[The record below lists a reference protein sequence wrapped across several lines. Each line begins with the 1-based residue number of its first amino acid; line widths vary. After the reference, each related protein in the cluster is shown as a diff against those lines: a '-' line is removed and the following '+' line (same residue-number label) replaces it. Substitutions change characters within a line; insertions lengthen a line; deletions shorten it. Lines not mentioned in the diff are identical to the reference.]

1 MELFPSYPGTF
12 AFDWLSAILILI
24 VAVFMLEGIIKGG
37 AKTFLNQ
44 FGGLI
49 VTILSFI
56 AAMYLCNLLVDY
68 DFANFI
74 KDPVRD
80 FFTGIGGDIMGEVH
94 TRDEVL
100 FVLTNGNYSFLKGV
114 GIPDFVCPFIVSFL
128 GSCIPETDVTLSV
141 ADYFARG
148 VAALAIAIVVF
159 IVVSIILSIILG
171 AIKRAVRK
179 RQKVKK
185 PGFFSRLLGLI
196 FGTAMGVVWA
206 LIVVWIFS
214 FLGGVDF
221 FRNFLD
227 ETWKLKDDGVLTIGE
242 YLYKTNYVNMF
253 ITWVT
258 SLFA

>member
-1 MELFPSYPGTF
+1 
-12 AFDWLSAILILI
+12 
-24 VAVFMLEGIIKGG
+24 
-37 AKTFLNQ
+37 
-44 FGGLI
+44 
-49 VTILSFI
+49 
-56 AAMYLCNLLVDY
+56 
-68 DFANFI
+68 
-74 KDPVRD
+74 
-80 FFTGIGGDIMGEVH
+80 
-94 TRDEVL
+94 
-100 FVLTNGNYSFLKGV
+100 
-114 GIPDFVCPFIVSFL
+114 
-128 GSCIPETDVTLSV
+128 
-141 ADYFARG
+141 

-242 YLYKTNYVNMF
+242 YLYKTN
-253 ITWVT
+253 
-258 SLFA
+258 